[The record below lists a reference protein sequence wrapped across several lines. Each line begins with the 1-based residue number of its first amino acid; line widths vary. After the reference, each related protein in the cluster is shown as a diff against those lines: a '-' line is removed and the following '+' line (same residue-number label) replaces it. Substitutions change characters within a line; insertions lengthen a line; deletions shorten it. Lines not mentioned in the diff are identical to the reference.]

1 MLMGMYVFNTKKCA
15 IILISSEI
23 KVRTSF
29 FLKEKRNFCKIPAAI
44 TCSKSTI
51 EVLEQSAKYVHS

>member
-29 FLKEKRNFCKIPAAI
+29 FWKKNETSVKFQLALHA
-44 TCSKSTI
+44 
-51 EVLEQSAKYVHS
+51 QSQQ

>member
-1 MLMGMYVFNTKKCA
+1 MCDYFNFLWDQGA
-15 IILISSEI
+15 YI
-23 KVRTSF
+23 F
-29 FLKEKRNFCKIPAAI
+29 FLKEKRNFCKIPAGI